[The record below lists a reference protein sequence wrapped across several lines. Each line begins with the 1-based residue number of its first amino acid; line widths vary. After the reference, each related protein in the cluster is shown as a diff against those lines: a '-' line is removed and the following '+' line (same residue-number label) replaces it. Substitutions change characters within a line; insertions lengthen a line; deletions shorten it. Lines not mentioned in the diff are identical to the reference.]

1 MAITLFEAAVLPF
14 RQTVGAV
21 GGVMAK
27 GRAHLEASGGDPDAF
42 IETRLIED
50 MLPFRYQIYAV
61 VNHSVGALE
70 GCRAGVFTPGASL
83 GPDSWAGLEAAVAA
97 ANEALANVSADEV
110 NALEGK
116 DVMFSFG
123 KTQIPFTAEGF
134 LLSFSLPNLH
144 FHATTAYDILRG
156 KGVKLGKRDY
166 LGPLRIK
173 M

>member
-1 MAITLFEAAVLPF
+1 MAISLFDTAVLSF

-21 GGVMAK
+21 AGVLAK
-27 GRAHLEASGGDPDAF
+27 GRAHFEAAGIDPDSF

-50 MLPFRYQIYAV
+50 MLPFRYQIYSV

-70 GCRAGVFTPGASL
+70 GCKAGVFTPGATL
-83 GPDSWAGLEAAVAA
+83 GPDSWAGLEALTADANAA
-97 ANEALANVSADEV
+97 LGQITPEDA

-123 KTQIPFTAEGF
+123 KTQMPFTAEGF
-134 LLSFSLPNLH
+134 LMSFSLPNLH
-144 FHATTAYDILRG
+144 FHATTTYALLRG

-166 LGPLRIK
+166 LGMPRIK
-173 M
+173 V

>member
-1 MAITLFEAAVLPF
+1 MAISLFDAAVLSF

-21 GGVMAK
+21 GGVLAK
-27 GRAHLEASGGDPDAF
+27 GRAHFEAEGVNPDSF

-50 MLPFRYQIYAV
+50 MLPFRYQIYSV

-70 GCRAGVFTPGASL
+70 ACKAGVFTPGASL
-83 GPDSWAGLEAAVAA
+83 GPDSWAGLEALVADANAALGAVTP
-97 ANEALANVSADEV
+97 EEI

-123 KTQIPFTAEGF
+123 KTQMPFTAEGF
-134 LLSFSLPNLH
+134 LQSFSLPNLH
-144 FHATTAYDILRG
+144 FHATTTYALLRG
-156 KGVKLGKRDY
+156 NGVKLGKRDY
-166 LGPLRIK
+166 LGMPRIK

>member
-1 MAITLFEAAVLPF
+1 MAMSLFDAAVLSF

-21 GGVMAK
+21 GGVLAK
-27 GRAHLEASGGDPDAF
+27 GRAHFEEAGVDPNSF

-50 MLPFRYQIYAV
+50 MLPFRYQVYSLT
-61 VNHSVGALE
+61 NHSVGALE
-70 GCRAGVFTPGASL
+70 ACKSGVFTPGTTL
-83 GPDSWAGLEAAVAA
+83 GPDSYAGLEELVAKANATLAAYTP
-97 ANEALANVSADEV
+97 DEV

-123 KTQIPFTAEGF
+123 KTQMPFTAEGF
-134 LLSFSLPNLH
+134 LMSFSMPNLH
-144 FHATTAYDILRG
+144 FHATTTYALLRA

-166 LGPLRIK
+166 MGMPRIK